1 MIPKVKP
8 FDVYKCYLGL
18 KNHFTK
24 PKYDYQKYCGK
35 SRASLQSFYKRKDRF
50 FFERLSRQKNDTEI
64 VQFFVANFVLHP
76 DPYSLWIGEIVKNGE
91 DNYTQWKRNTQS
103 LSYTFQ
109 SEIESVFGGK
119 DFDSMFKVTGSSHPE
134 VIKSH
139 LSKELSLETL
149 IILNRILGFKQEFD
163 KKLDDPVWEFLS
175 MRIQKYDIF
184 LHISDVFKY
193 KKILKEVICGGT

>member
-1 MIPKVKP
+1 M
-8 FDVYKCYLGL
+8 
-18 KNHFTK
+18 
-24 PKYDYQKYCGK
+24 
-35 SRASLQSFYKRKDRF
+35 
-50 FFERLSRQKNDTEI
+50 LS
-64 VQFFVANFVLHP
+64 QFFVANFVLHP

-119 DFDSMFKVTGSSHPE
+119 DFDSMFKITGSSHPE

-149 IILNRILGFKQEFD
+149 IILNRILGFK
-163 KKLDDPVWEFLS
+163 PRV
-175 MRIQKYDIF
+175 R
-184 LHISDVFKY
+184 
-193 KKILKEVICGGT
+193 